1 MPEIRMIP
9 VDLIDPHPHNPRRD
23 LAALAEALAEALAVR
38 AERDALAAKVEAVR
52 ALHYAADND
61 AARTPIC
68 ETCHGK
74 AGVHECGCW
83 ADRDREPVCGHCRE
97 GHKGMSVAW
106 PCPTLRALD
115 GRADAPTCTCPEAA
129 GERETAYTV
138 ADSRLEP
145 HSVGCPR
152 WGRPRADA

>member
-1 MPEIRMIP
+1 M
-9 VDLIDPHPHNPRRD
+9 NAAKQ
-23 LAALAEALAEALAVR
+23 LALAAEALYACGFRGRARKLRRVADELALTEAAFDGIHAQLAELA
-38 AERDALAAKVEAVR
+38 AERDALAAKVERVR

-106 PCPTLRALD
+106 PCPTLRAL
-115 GRADAPTCTCPEAA
+115 GEAD
-129 GERETAYTV
+129 R
-138 ADSRLEP
+138 
-145 HSVGCPR
+145 
-152 WGRPRADA
+152 